1 MTPYT
6 IAIPEETVA
15 DLRQRLAA
23 TRWPDQ
29 IEGAGWSYG
38 TDPDYLREVVEYWGN
53 SYDWRESEQRL
64 NALVQFRT
72 TIDGFGVHFVHER
85 GTGTRTVP
93 LLLLNGWPS
102 SIVQFQPVIPLLT
115 AAGDDGFSFD
125 VVAPSLPGYGFSD
138 RATEPGM
145 NTARI
150 GELLHGLMTETLGYE
165 RYAIRSSD
173 LGAGVMSQ
181 IALAHPEAI
190 IGLHT
195 GGTNPW
201 LMNVPDDLTPDEEQ
215 FVANAQ
221 EWNQREMGYAM
232 EQSSKPQTL
241 AYGLNDSP
249 AGLAGWI
256 LEKFQRWS
264 DNDGNLESRFS
275 RDDLLANLTIYWATE
290 TIGSSMRLYY
300 ETIASPGA
308 WGVADVPTAMLM
320 SPHDLFPTPR
330 SWVERTGR
338 VDRWTEID
346 EGGHFLE
353 WEVPNLVDADLRAFV
368 QPLR

>member
-1 MTPYT
+1 MEPYL
-6 IAIPEETVA
+6 IAIPEANIV
-15 DLRQRLAA
+15 DLNRRLAS
-23 TRWPDQ
+23 TRWPDHVRD
-29 IEGAGWSYG
+29 AGWSYG
-38 TDPDYLREVVEYWGN
+38 TDPDYLREIVEYWGHG
-53 SYDWRESEQRL
+53 YDWRVSEARL
-64 NALVQFRT
+64 NDVPQFRA
-72 TIDGFGVHFVHER
+72 TIDGAGIHFIHER
-85 GTGTRTVP
+85 GAGSRSIP

-102 SIVQFQPVIPLLT
+102 SIVQFLSIIPLLT
-115 AAGDDGFSFD
+115 AADDDGLSFD

-138 RATEPGM
+138 RATEPDM

-150 GELLHGLMTETLGYE
+150 GQLLHRLMTETLGYE
-165 RYAIRSSD
+165 RYAIRASD
-173 LGAGVMSQ
+173 LGAGIMSQ
-181 IALAHPEAI
+181 IALAQPESI
-190 IGLHT
+190 IGLHA

-201 LMNVPDDLTPDEEQ
+201 IQNVPDDLTPAEQQ
-215 FVANAQ
+215 FVADAQ
-221 EWNQREMGYAM
+221 AWNMREMGYAM

-241 AYGLNDSP
+241 AYALNDSP

-256 LEKFQRWS
+256 LEKFHRWS
-264 DNDGNLESRFS
+264 DHDGSLESRFS

-338 VDRWTEID
+338 IDRWTEIE

-353 WEVPNLVDADLRAFV
+353 WEIPNLVDADLRAFFRN
-368 QPLR
+368 L

>member
-6 IAIPEETVA
+6 VAIPDGTIA
-15 DLRQRLAA
+15 DLRNRLAA
-23 TRWPDQ
+23 TRWPDH
-29 IEGAGWSYG
+29 INDAGWSYG
-38 TDPDYLREVVEYWGN
+38 TDPAYLRDVVEYWGHA
-53 SYDWRESEQRL
+53 YDWRASERRL
-64 NALVQFRT
+64 NAFANFKVE
-72 TIDGFGVHFVHER
+72 IDGFGIHFIHGR
-85 GTGTRTVP
+85 GAGSRTIP
-93 LLLLNGWPS
+93 LLLLHGWPG
-102 SIVQFQPVIPLLT
+102 SIVQFQAIIPLLT
-115 AAGDDGFSFD
+115 AADDTGLSFD
-125 VVAPSLPGYGFSD
+125 VIAPSLPGYGFSG
-138 RATEPGM
+138 RAAESGM

-150 GELLHGLMTETLGYE
+150 GQLLHRLMTETLGHE
-165 RYAIRSSD
+165 RYAIRASD

-201 LMNVPDDLTPDEEQ
+201 LMDVPDDLTADEQ
-215 FVANAQ
+215 RFVADARA
-221 EWNQREMGYAM
+221 WNLREMGYAM

-241 AYGLNDSP
+241 AYALNDSP

-256 LEKFQRWS
+256 LEKFHRWS
-264 DNDGNLESRFS
+264 DHGGNLESRFR

-308 WGVADVPTAMLM
+308 WGTADVPTAMLM

-330 SWVERTGR
+330 AWVERTAR
-338 VDRWTEID
+338 VDRWTEIE

-353 WEVPNLVDADLRAFV
+353 WEVPHLVEADLRAFFHD
-368 QPLR
+368 LS